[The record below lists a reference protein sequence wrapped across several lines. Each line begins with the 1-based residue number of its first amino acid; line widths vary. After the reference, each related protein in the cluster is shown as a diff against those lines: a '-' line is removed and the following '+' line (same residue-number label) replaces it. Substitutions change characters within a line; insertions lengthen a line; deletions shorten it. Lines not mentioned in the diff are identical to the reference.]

1 VRARG
6 SLRWGLAILVA
17 FGLLAPGVAGAD
29 EAEQIYDPGALV
41 EIDLGLSPEA
51 EAALETEPFE
61 DVKAT
66 FTARLTD
73 GVPGGSTTLLVEDH
87 PVEVRLKG
95 HLSGSFRP
103 LSQKA
108 AFKLKFKKSERFLG
122 LRKMTLNNM
131 VEDPSM
137 VHETLAYGLFRAAG
151 VPASRT
157 GFAYLRV
164 NGEDYGVYL
173 DLENVDET
181 FLAAH
186 YGAGNTMHLYEGE
199 YGADADAAGVAAVE
213 AEVPE
218 GEPKFEMDEGEGS
231 PTDLEALADAV
242 AAASPSFSAR
252 LAGLADLDEMARMWA
267 VEKYVSHWDGYSGEE
282 DANKPNNYYLHSDLA
297 GQFQMLPWGTDNT
310 WQVGRR
316 IGFDGHA
323 GLLFNGCLGDAAC
336 FDRYCAALRALQG
349 QVEALDP
356 DRLAASTAALLK
368 PWQELEEDESTRGE
382 RSVAEIEAAVA
393 KVRQYVAERPGE
405 LSAWLAANES
415 PSEESGSGPAGQ
427 TATGGQGSTG
437 KAPALPALSL
447 AGIARRPGEL
457 RLRVRLRA
465 PGRVRAWISIQT
477 KDGRRRACAP
487 DVATDTAGMLV
498 LPCRF
503 PDFVQRR
510 LRHRWL
516 RMRLVL
522 RLIELDG
529 TTETTVRQV
538 RVPRG

>member
-1 VRARG
+1 M
-6 SLRWGLAILVA
+6 RWGLVVLVL
-17 FGLLAPGVAGAD
+17 FGLLAPGVAEAD
-29 EAEQIYDPGALV
+29 EAEQIYNPGALV

-51 EAALETEPFE
+51 EAALESEPFE
-61 DVKAT
+61 DVKAN

-73 GVPGGSTTLLVEDH
+73 GVPGGSTTLLVADH

-95 HLSGSFRP
+95 HLNGSFRP
-103 LSQKA
+103 LSEKA

-151 VPASRT
+151 VPAPRT

-186 YGAGNTMHLYEGE
+186 YGAGNTQHLYEGE
-199 YGADADAAGVAAVE
+199 YGADVDAAGLATLE

-231 PTDLEALADAV
+231 PTDLETLAGAV
-242 AAASPSFSAR
+242 AAASPSYSTR
-252 LAGLADLDEMARMWA
+252 LTGLADLDEMARMWA
-267 VEKYVSHWDGYSGEE
+267 VEKYISHWDGYSGEE
-282 DANKPNNYYLHSDLA
+282 DTDKPNNYYLHSDLA
-297 GQFQMLPWGTDNT
+297 GLFQMLPWGTDNT

-316 IGFDGHA
+316 IGFDGPG
-323 GLLFNGCLGDAAC
+323 GLLFNGCLGDSAC
-336 FDRYCAALRALQG
+336 FGRYYSALRTLQG

-382 RSVAEIEAAVA
+382 RSVAEIEAAVV
-393 KVRQYVAERPGE
+393 KVRQYIAERPGE
-405 LSAWLAANES
+405 LSAWLAVNA
-415 PSEESGSGPAGQ
+415 PPGEESGSKPGGQ
-427 TATGGQGSTG
+427 TATGSQGPTENAS
-437 KAPALPALSL
+437 ALPILHL
-447 AGIARRPGEL
+447 AGIARKSGEL

-465 PGRVRAWISIQT
+465 PGRARAWISVQT
-477 KDGRRRACAP
+477 KDGRRRVCAP
-487 DVATDTAGMLV
+487 DVTTDTAGTLV

-503 PDFVQRR
+503 PDFVQQR
-510 LRHRWL
+510 LQHRWL
-516 RMRLVL
+516 RMRVVL
-522 RLIELDG
+522 RVTELDG
-529 TTETTVRQV
+529 ATATTVRQI